1 MTFNFS
7 PVLAQSGQP
16 LLGNQW
22 LALFVI
28 LGSVTAFLLAIAAI
42 GRWLAATHPD
52 EPAKPVQPV
61 VATESVPS
69 PTPTPAAPLATSTSS
84 ETPAEIF
91 ATIAAAVAVT
101 LGARARVTAVNLVT
115 AQTAPESTLQWSL
128 EGRRQIYS
136 SHKVR

>member
-1 MTFNFS
+1 MMSYSF

-28 LGSVTAFLLAIAAI
+28 LGSVTAFLLAIAAV
-42 GRWLAATHPD
+42 GRWLASTHPD
-52 EPAKPVQPV
+52 EPAKPVPPV
-61 VATESVPS
+61 EPTAAT
-69 PTPTPAAPLATSTSS
+69 PLAASL
-84 ETPAEIF
+84 ETPVEIF
-91 ATIAAAVAVT
+91 AVIAAAVAVT
-101 LGARARVTAVNLVT
+101 LGAKARVAAVNLVP
-115 AQTAPESTLQWSL
+115 AQPAPESTQWSL

>member
-1 MTFNFS
+1 MTSYFS
-7 PVLAQSGQP
+7 PALAELGRP
-16 LLGNQW
+16 LFDSQW

-52 EPAKPVQPV
+52 EPAKPAEPV
-61 VATESVPS
+61 ASDI
-69 PTPTPAAPLATSTSS
+69 PAAASS
-84 ETPAEIF
+84 EVTAEVF
-91 ATIAAAVAVT
+91 AVIAAAVAVT
-101 LGARARVTAVNLVT
+101 LGAKARVTAINLSS
-115 AQTAPESTLQWSL
+115 AELGAESSIQQWSL